1 MVPNYN
7 QMLFTTGDC
16 SKWLYM
22 DRTFAQVPTGVRR
35 GQRFTVI
42 DGTEKLPVYASH
54 LRGSVTYFVCHLNKT
69 LDSSI
74 FIYD

>member
-1 MVPNYN
+1 
-7 QMLFTTGDC
+7 
-16 SKWLYM
+16 M

-69 LDSSI
+69 LDLRI